1 MALQTDLSLI
11 MNNDDKK
18 TIPSTIG
25 VNFEEAEI
33 YIDIFKQKIDEVYQH
48 HHYFNLTFLRLFIQA
63 DVEAGM
69 PIKSLVR

>member
-1 MALQTDLSLI
+1 

-33 YIDIFKQKIDEVYQH
+33 YIDIFKQKEFISIITTS
-48 HHYFNLTFLRLFIQA
+48 TFLSPVIHASRYAYKIIGKA
-63 DVEAGM
+63 EI
-69 PIKSLVR
+69 P

>member
-33 YIDIFKQKIDEVYQH
+33 YIDIFKSLLASSLLQ
-48 HHYFNLTFLRLFIQA
+48 LAFLRLFIQ
-63 DVEAGM
+63 AGM

>member
-33 YIDIFKQKIDEVYQH
+33 YIDIFKQKIDEVLASSLLQ
-48 HHYFNLTFLRLFIQA
+48 LSFLRLFIQA
-63 DVEAGM
+63 EGGRRQVC
-69 PIKSLVR
+69 L

>member
-33 YIDIFKQKIDEVYQH
+33 YIDIFKQKIDEVY
-48 HHYFNLTFLRLFIQA
+48 
-63 DVEAGM
+63 
-69 PIKSLVR
+69 